1 MALFDAC
8 KLGDLDQ
15 VRELIA
21 GGVDPRRTDKD
32 GWTAL
37 HYACR
42 YAVPGIATHNFIHN
56 SAQKT
61 EHTVSSCVVSD
72 SLFVCRNG
80 CLKVVKHLIEAQQCD
95 VNCINNLWET
105 PLHLACRYVL

>member
-56 SAQKT
+56 S
-61 EHTVSSCVVSD
+61 VD
-72 SLFVCRNG
+72 
-80 CLKVVKHLIEAQQCD
+80 
-95 VNCINNLWET
+95 
-105 PLHLACRYVL
+105 LHAIFPS